1 MYNEYIHRMRPNSEI
16 INSLKQQALVL
27 VGAIVDGEIDGDT
40 IGNSNGIN
48 IRITITT
55 SSNSLIININNYS
68 LLSLYSCDS
77 YCNQFT

>member
-1 MYNEYIHRMRPNSEI
+1 MRPNSEI

-27 VGAIVDGEIDGDT
+27 VGAIVDGEIDADT

-48 IRITITT
+48 IRITIAT
-55 SSNSLIININNYS
+55 SSNSLIININNYLS
-68 LLSLYSCDS
+68 LSLYSCDS